1 MDNRQT
7 AFSYLVDKGYSPSA
21 AAGIVG
27 NLVQESGINPV
38 VNPGDSGTAH
48 GIAQWRG
55 DRYVGLLDYAK
66 GHNASANEL
75 TTQLD
80 YLDTELRDKYG
91 ATYNKVMSAQTPGD
105 AAAAFALGYERPKGA
120 ETGIASNVDGW
131 ANRLA
136 AANAAA
142 GYTPTQTNKHTQPVV
157 SGGLLGLRAAVNDT
171 PSASDSEQLN
181 ALFRSIS
188 GSSSTSASP
197 RKISL
202 QEESLGSPAP
212 MVKHLQGQPHMPN
225 RKKTAGLL
233 G

>member
-7 AFSYLVDKGYSPSA
+7 AYSYLVGKGYSPAA

-27 NLVQESGINPV
+27 NLVQESGVNPV
-38 VNPGDSGTAH
+38 VNPGDNGTAH

-55 DRYVGLLDYAK
+55 DRYTGLLDYAK
-66 GHNASANEL
+66 GNNASANDL

-80 YLDTELRDKYG
+80 YLDNELRNKYSS
-91 ATYNKVMSAQTPGD
+91 TYGKVMAAQTPGD

-131 ANRLA
+131 TNRLA
-136 AANAAA
+136 AANSAA
-142 GYTPTQTNKHTQPVV
+142 GYSPNQTNQQPQPVI
-157 SGGLLGLRAAVNDT
+157 SGGLLGLRAAANET
-171 PSASDSEQLN
+171 PTQSDADQLN

-188 GSSSTSASP
+188 GVSSASTAP

-202 QEESLGSPAP
+202 TEERIGEAAP
-212 MVKHLQGQPHMPN
+212 MVRHLQGQAHIPKV
-225 RKKTAGLL
+225 KKTAGLL